1 VIGIDRLYSK
11 AAEQASQTS
20 ALSQQEL
27 AKIALSVMDI
37 LPAQLASTA
46 NDLKAASNEGIGY
59 VVEKQQEEISERQQE
74 VQQLR
79 ELIEQHGKQY
89 VVLEASLKIQQ
100 QLVLDTLESCVQAR
114 LDDLF
119 EGLHFNDTLVNEPVD
134 AGGARSEEGF
144 QNSENDANLFVGIA
158 AGLHMLGYLMS
169 GLLGPVF
176 RTPSS
181 SWPGS
186 DNDRFVSWPGTRND
200 VDASIDNFF
209 SSGAFQIQHL

>member
-1 VIGIDRLYSK
+1 MYSK
-11 AAEQASQTS
+11 AAEQASQTT

-46 NDLKAASNEGIGY
+46 NDLKAALNEGIGY
-59 VVEKQQEEISERQQE
+59 VVEKQQEEMSERQQE

-89 VVLEASLKIQQ
+89 VVLETSLKIQQ

-119 EGLHFNDTLVNEPVD
+119 EGLHFNDTSANEPVD
-134 AGGARSEEGF
+134 AGGAMSEGF
-144 QNSENDANLFVGIA
+144 QNSDMMQICSLEWQQDC
-158 AGLHMLGYLMS
+158 
-169 GLLGPVF
+169 
-176 RTPSS
+176 TC
-181 SWPGS
+181 S
-186 DNDRFVSWPGTRND
+186 D
-200 VDASIDNFF
+200 I
-209 SSGAFQIQHL
+209 

>member
-1 VIGIDRLYSK
+1 MIGTDRLYSK

-46 NDLKAASNEGIGY
+46 NDLKAALNEGIGY
-59 VVEKQQEEISERQQE
+59 VVEKQQEEMSERQQE

-89 VVLEASLKIQQ
+89 VVLETSLKIQQ

-119 EGLHFNDTLVNEPVD
+119 EGLHFNDTSANSLSTRE
-134 AGGARSEEGF
+134 ARSQRRASKTQIMMQICSLEW
-144 QNSENDANLFVGIA
+144 QLDC
-158 AGLHMLGYLMS
+158 
-169 GLLGPVF
+169 
-176 RTPSS
+176 TC
-181 SWPGS
+181 S
-186 DNDRFVSWPGTRND
+186 D
-200 VDASIDNFF
+200 I
-209 SSGAFQIQHL
+209 